1 MSKAI
6 AIIDDEIDLIT
17 LFREALEMNGFQV
30 NTFTDPFEAYNKLQR
45 SLEEYS
51 LVISD
56 FRMPRMNGNELCTKL
71 MSINSQL
78 KVILMSAYH
87 DVEYDKSK
95 FTFISKPMPIAKLL
109 KIVNETLAKENILKD
124 NHRT

>member
-17 LFREALEMNGFQV
+17 LFREALEMDGFKV
-30 NTFTDPFEAYNKLQR
+30 YTFTDPIEAYNKLQR
-45 SLEEYS
+45 SLEEYL

-71 MSINSQL
+71 MSINSRL
-78 KVILMSAYH
+78 KIILMSAYH
-87 DVEYDKSK
+87 DVEYDESK
-95 FTFISKPMPIAKLL
+95 FTFISKPIPIAKLL